1 LLNLQWSDIDLA
13 QGTITV
19 QSKDDWHTK
28 SYRSR
33 TAQLTPFLREVLLQ
47 ERQRLHNEEIS
58 CPYVFTWKGE
68 RIRQDIR
75 KSFGR
80 ALRNA
85 GLEDS
90 GVTLHTL
97 RHTFAS
103 QLVMAGVNLREVQQL
118 MGHQD
123 IRTTMAYLKLTPTDV
138 SQQTELLPDLN
149 VNESKKEQSVI
160 KLRKFR

>member
-1 LLNLQWSDIDLA
+1 MLLYAITLQ
-13 QGTITV
+13 V
-19 QSKDDWHTK
+19 VWHTK
-28 SYRSR
+28 SYKSR
-33 TAQLTPFLREVLLQ
+33 TLQLTPFLREVLIR
-47 ERQRLHNEEIS
+47 ERQRLHSEEIS

-68 RIRQDIR
+68 RIKQDIR
-75 KSFGR
+75 KSFRR

-123 IRTTMAYLKLTPTDV
+123 YSTTLRYAHLSEDHVKRQVLKLPFA
-138 SQQTELLPDLN
+138 N
-149 VNESKKEQSVI
+149 G
-160 KLRKFR
+160 